1 MPIEQFIKQERERQG
16 LTRYAL
22 AKKAH
27 TSPQAIAY
35 LEKGDR
41 LKLINKALNAL
52 GYEIKLVKL
61 TIN

>member
-1 MPIEQFIKQERERQG
+1 MSIEQFIKLERERQG

-35 LEKGDR
+35 LEQGDR
-41 LKLINKALNAL
+41 LKLINKALKVL

-61 TIN
+61 N

>member
-1 MPIEQFIKQERERQG
+1 MQIEQFIKQERERQG

-22 AKKAH
+22 AMKAH

-52 GYEIKLVKL
+52 GYQINIIK
-61 TIN
+61 I